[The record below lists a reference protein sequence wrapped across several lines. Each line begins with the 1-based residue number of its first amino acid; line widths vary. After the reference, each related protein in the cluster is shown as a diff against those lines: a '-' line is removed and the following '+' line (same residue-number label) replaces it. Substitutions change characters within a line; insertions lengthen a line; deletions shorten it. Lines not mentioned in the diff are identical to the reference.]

1 MKTLFKLMVFALGLA
16 VIALSVITLVNQ
28 FRDTLCLCDDDDD
41 FDGFID

>member
-28 FRDTLCLCDDDDD
+28 FRDTLCMCGDDD
-41 FDGFID
+41 FDGFVD